1 MTLLC
6 IDFETYYSASYGLTK
21 WTTEAYIR
29 TRMFQVIGVSVQQD
43 GGKPEW
49 FSGSKVQTRV
59 FLERYDWANATVIAH
74 NAMFDMAI
82 LNWIFNIRPKRIV
95 DTLAMSRALH
105 SVEVGHSLA
114 ALAEYYELGV
124 KGTEVQDAL
133 GKRRADFSPEE
144 LAR

>member
-29 TRMFQVIGVSVQQD
+29 TRRFQVIGVSVQED

-59 FLERYDWANATVIAH
+59 GQRHSHCPQRYVRHGYIKLDI
-74 NAMFDMAI
+74 
-82 LNWIFNIRPKRIV
+82 
-95 DTLAMSRALH
+95 
-105 SVEVGHSLA
+105 
-114 ALAEYYELGV
+114 
-124 KGTEVQDAL
+124 
-133 GKRRADFSPEE
+133 
-144 LAR
+144 